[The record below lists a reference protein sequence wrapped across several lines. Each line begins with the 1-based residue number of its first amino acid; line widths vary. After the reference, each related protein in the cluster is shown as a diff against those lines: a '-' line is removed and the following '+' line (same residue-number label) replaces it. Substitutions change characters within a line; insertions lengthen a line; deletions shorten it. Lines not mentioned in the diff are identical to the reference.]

1 MRLLFLIILVF
12 ARSAGFTQHDSS
24 YADKLGFPRGAKV
37 IILHVDDAGMSFDSN
52 QGAIKA
58 LTEGVASSVSIMMP
72 CPWVPHFVGWL
83 KKNPRTDAGLHLTL
97 TSEWEQYKWGA
108 LSGAPAVP
116 GLIDTATGAMHASV
130 EAVVTKSNVKEV
142 SQEVDAQIKRARQM
156 GFEPTHLDSHMGT
169 LFATPSFLLAYIQ
182 TGIRERIPVMFAG
195 GHNTLVRKTNPMAV
209 QQEQQIKQLAQTLW
223 NAGLPVLDDL
233 HNSSYGWDI
242 SADALKSTEALKIH
256 ARKNYIKALE
266 ECKPG
271 LTMMIMH
278 CTEPSE
284 VFKHI
289 SDSGPTRQADMLAMT
304 DDAVKAYIKEKGI
317 IITTWREI
325 MERRQKINS
334 K

>member
-1 MRLLFLIILVF
+1 MRLLFLIIMVL
-12 ARSAGFTQHDSS
+12 ACSTGFTQHDSS

-58 LTEGVASSVSIMMP
+58 LTDGVASSVSIMMP

-83 KKNPRTDAGLHLTL
+83 KKNPHTDAGLHLTL
-97 TSEWEQYKWGA
+97 TSEWEHYKWGA

-116 GLIDTATGAMHASV
+116 GLTDTSTGAMHPTV

-142 SQEVDAQIKRARQM
+142 NQEVDAQIKRARQM

-182 TGIRERIPVMFAG
+182 TGIREHIPVMLPG

-209 QQEQQIKQLAQTLW
+209 KQEQQIKQLAQTLW

-289 SDSGPTRQADMLAMT
+289 SDSGPTRQADLLAMT
-304 DDAVKAYIKEKGI
+304 DPEVKKFIKEKGI

-325 MERRQKINS
+325 MERRQKS
-334 K
+334 KSK